1 MIENMTERTKDMLRK
16 KEAPEK
22 LLLSVK
28 EVCELTGL
36 SEKTI
41 RNLIEENH
49 LLVRIG
55 RRTLVDRKN
64 SRNAGESVLKVYFS
78 MLILKRVPCVF
89 IKKDGET
96 YGKRFRRK

>member
-41 RNLIEENH
+41 RNLIEENY

-55 RRTLVDRKN
+55 RRTLVDRKKFEKWLV
-64 SRNAGESVLKVYFS
+64 SQS
-78 MLILKRVPCVF
+78 
-89 IKKDGET
+89 
-96 YGKRFRRK
+96 

>member
-41 RNLIEENH
+41 RNLIEENY

-55 RRTLVDRKN
+55 RRTLVDRKKFEKWLVN
-64 SRNAGESVLKVYFS
+64 QS
-78 MLILKRVPCVF
+78 
-89 IKKDGET
+89 
-96 YGKRFRRK
+96 

>member
-22 LLLSVK
+22 LLLSIK
-28 EVCELTGL
+28 KVCELTGL

-41 RNLIEENH
+41 RNLIEENY

-55 RRTLVDRKN
+55 RRTLVDRKKFEKWLV
-64 SRNAGESVLKVYFS
+64 SQS
-78 MLILKRVPCVF
+78 
-89 IKKDGET
+89 
-96 YGKRFRRK
+96 

>member
-41 RNLIEENH
+41 RNLIEENY

-55 RRTLVDRKN
+55 RRTLVDRKKFEKWLV
-64 SRNAGESVLKVYFS
+64 SQSV
-78 MLILKRVPCVF
+78 
-89 IKKDGET
+89 
-96 YGKRFRRK
+96 KRF

>member
-41 RNLIEENH
+41 RNLIEENQ

-64 SRNAGESVLKVYFS
+64 SRNGW
-78 MLILKRVPCVF
+78 
-89 IKKDGET
+89 
-96 YGKRFRRK
+96 

>member
-41 RNLIEENH
+41 RNLIEENY

-55 RRTLVDRKN
+55 RRILVDRKKFEKWLV
-64 SRNAGESVLKVYFS
+64 SQS
-78 MLILKRVPCVF
+78 
-89 IKKDGET
+89 
-96 YGKRFRRK
+96 

>member
-1 MIENMTERTKDMLRK
+1 MIENMTERSKDMLRK

-41 RNLIEENH
+41 RNLIEENY

-55 RRTLVDRKN
+55 RRTLVDRKKFEKWLV
-64 SRNAGESVLKVYFS
+64 SQS
-78 MLILKRVPCVF
+78 
-89 IKKDGET
+89 
-96 YGKRFRRK
+96 

>member
-1 MIENMTERTKDMLRK
+1 MIENMTETTKDMLRK

-55 RRTLVDRKN
+55 RRTLVDRKKFEKWLV
-64 SRNAGESVLKVYFS
+64 SQS
-78 MLILKRVPCVF
+78 
-89 IKKDGET
+89 
-96 YGKRFRRK
+96 

>member
-49 LLVRIG
+49 LLVWIG
-55 RRTLVDRKN
+55 RRTLVDRKKFEKWLV
-64 SRNAGESVLKVYFS
+64 SQS
-78 MLILKRVPCVF
+78 
-89 IKKDGET
+89 
-96 YGKRFRRK
+96 

>member
-41 RNLIEENH
+41 LNLIEENH
-49 LLVRIG
+49 LLVWIG
-55 RRTLVDRKN
+55 RRTLVDRKKFEKWLV
-64 SRNAGESVLKVYFS
+64 SQS
-78 MLILKRVPCVF
+78 
-89 IKKDGET
+89 
-96 YGKRFRRK
+96 

>member
-41 RNLIEENH
+41 RNLIEENY

-55 RRTLVDRKN
+55 RRTLVDRKKF
-64 SRNAGESVLKVYFS
+64 EK
-78 MLILKRVPCVF
+78 
-89 IKKDGET
+89 
-96 YGKRFRRK
+96 

>member
-22 LLLSVK
+22 LFLSVK

-36 SEKTI
+36 SEKTT
-41 RNLIEENH
+41 RNLIEENY

-55 RRTLVDRKN
+55 RRTLVDRKKFEKWLV
-64 SRNAGESVLKVYFS
+64 SQS
-78 MLILKRVPCVF
+78 
-89 IKKDGET
+89 
-96 YGKRFRRK
+96 

>member
-64 SRNAGESVLKVYFS
+64 SSESVLKVYF
-78 MLILKRVPCVF
+78 F
-89 IKKDGET
+89 HANIKTSAMCIHQE
-96 YGKRFRRK
+96 RR

>member
-1 MIENMTERTKDMLRK
+1 MIENMTERIKDMLRK

-41 RNLIEENH
+41 RNLIEENY

-55 RRTLVDRKN
+55 RRTLVDRKKFEKWLV
-64 SRNAGESVLKVYFS
+64 SQS
-78 MLILKRVPCVF
+78 
-89 IKKDGET
+89 
-96 YGKRFRRK
+96 

>member
-16 KEAPEK
+16 KEASEK

-41 RNLIEENH
+41 RNLIEENY

-55 RRTLVDRKN
+55 RRTLVDRKKFEKWLV
-64 SRNAGESVLKVYFS
+64 SQS
-78 MLILKRVPCVF
+78 
-89 IKKDGET
+89 
-96 YGKRFRRK
+96 

>member
-36 SEKTI
+36 SEKTV
-41 RNLIEENH
+41 RNLIEENY

-55 RRTLVDRKN
+55 RRTLVDRKKFEKWLV
-64 SRNAGESVLKVYFS
+64 SQS
-78 MLILKRVPCVF
+78 
-89 IKKDGET
+89 
-96 YGKRFRRK
+96 

>member
-16 KEAPEK
+16 KDAPEK

-41 RNLIEENH
+41 RNLIEENY

-55 RRTLVDRKN
+55 RRTLVDRKKFEKWLV
-64 SRNAGESVLKVYFS
+64 SQS
-78 MLILKRVPCVF
+78 
-89 IKKDGET
+89 
-96 YGKRFRRK
+96 